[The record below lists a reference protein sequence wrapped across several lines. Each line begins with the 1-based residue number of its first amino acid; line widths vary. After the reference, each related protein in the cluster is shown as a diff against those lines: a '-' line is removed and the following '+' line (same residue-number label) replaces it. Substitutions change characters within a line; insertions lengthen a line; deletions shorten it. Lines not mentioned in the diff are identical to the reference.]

1 MFHNNDSKLV
11 VNLDFQLG
19 EKELVF
25 MTTKTFFIGCYIINC
40 ELSLDKLQLNI
51 MHYIIA
57 LTIIIIIIIIIII
70 CMFIQGKYLINTR
83 KYCYQQGPCN
93 KQTIH
98 FPKVT

>member
-1 MFHNNDSKLV
+1 MFHDNDRKRI
-11 VNLDFQLG
+11 VNLDYQLG

-25 MTTKTFFIGCYIINC
+25 LTTKTFFIGCYIINC
-40 ELSLDKLQLNI
+40 ELRLDNLQLNI

-57 LTIIIIIIIIIII
+57 LTIIIIIII

-93 KQTIH
+93 KRTIN

>member
-1 MFHNNDSKLV
+1 MFHDNDRKRI
-11 VNLDFQLG
+11 VNLDYQLG

-25 MTTKTFFIGCYIINC
+25 LTTKTFFIGCYIIKF
-40 ELSLDKLQLNI
+40 ELSLDNLQLNI

-57 LTIIIIIIIIIII
+57 LTIIIIIIII